1 MVIPAFSAGYFDGYH
16 CIALY
21 TFDRKGEHRLYKV
34 RQYCVFATAN
44 LLTPLELVE
53 ERGGHCT
60 ETHEDT
66 FLSPVVYPPHAYC
79 QIADAVSLILD
90 HIHSP
95 LHMEGL
101 SPQAA
106 AAGANKTAE
115 QLQEEQTNLVTQEKD
130 VGIDLRL
137 EAAWALR
144 RVLKYGGAINRWV
157 TYQVLW
163 TRAGVPRILELL
175 HQQADGPNGATYSTL
190 TRSCRA
196 KADGQARTKCQNELA
211 AGMND
216 DKCVL
221 EEDKAAVAGDI
232 LYSLPQ
238 HDGLVLALLECL
250 DTLASAPLPTSNVS
264 CPTLTRKI
272 LAGPITAAENVTATS
287 QNTHKES
294 HFQMNIDTRSDEK
307 SRARNSAPAA
317 AQSETLTAEIKE
329 EMRLEWAR
337 ARLLDELSAHQG
349 PSTNYKHAGPDL
361 FNRIWAAAFDGES
374 AQALVDMK
382 IDGTFIR
389 VVTSIITELK
399 GKFYSI
405 SVKRMLHS
413 LEGRVDDIK
422 AWLGKK
428 GEGDQSEKS
437 RDV

>member
-1 MVIPAFSAGYFDGYH
+1 MIPVFSAGYSDRYN
-16 CIALY
+16 CIVLY

-53 ERGGHCT
+53 GCGGHCT
-60 ETHEDT
+60 ETQEDT
-66 FLSPVVYPPHAYC
+66 FLSPVVCPPHAYC

-90 HIHSP
+90 QIHPP

-101 SPQAA
+101 SPRAA

-144 RVLKYGGAINRWV
+144 RVLRYGGAINRWV

-163 TRAGVPRILELL
+163 TRAGVPRILERL
-175 HQQADGPNGATYSTL
+175 HQQADGPNGATRHSL

-196 KADGQARTKCQNELA
+196 KADGQARINCQNELA
-211 AGMND
+211 SDMND
-216 DKCVL
+216 DKCAL
-221 EEDKAAVAGDI
+221 EEDKAAVVGDI

-264 CPTLTRKI
+264 CSTLTRKI
-272 LAGPITAAENVTATS
+272 LAGPITAAENVTTTS
-287 QNTHKES
+287 QNNLKES
-294 HFQMNIDTRSDEK
+294 QFQINIDTCNSDK
-307 SRARNSAPAA
+307 SRARKSAPAA
-317 AQSETLTAEIKE
+317 VQSETLTAEIKE

-349 PSTNYKHAGPDL
+349 PPTNYKHAGHDL
-361 FNRIWAAAFDGES
+361 FDGIWAAAFDGES
-374 AQALVDMK
+374 AQAIVGMK

-389 VVTSIITELK
+389 MVTSIIASLK
-399 GKFYSI
+399 GKFYSL
-405 SVKRMLHS
+405 SVKRMLHL
-413 LEGRVDDIK
+413 LEGRVDHIK
-422 AWLGKK
+422 ACLGKK
-428 GEGDQSEKS
+428 GEGDKSEKG
-437 RDV
+437 RGV